1 MYVYVIINFF
11 LIQSLHDIFY
21 IPKSFLIVHE
31 IFLAQK
37 LRKIKYDIIYQTMLT
52 LFIVGALDNL
62 LSSNTQYKITRLI
75 LVQSL
80 YYNSLKFSLSQRTLS
95 KCQKIQSLHTTHY
108 HYTHT
113 NCMLIFF
120 KFQIL
125 FNPMYQMSS
134 FL

>member
-1 MYVYVIINFF
+1 MYVYVIINFFF

-37 LRKIKYDIIYQTMLT
+37 LRNIKYDIIYQTMLT
-52 LFIVGALDNL
+52 LFIAGALDNL
-62 LSSNTQYKITRLI
+62 LSSNTQCKITRLI

-95 KCQKIQSLHTTHY
+95 KCQKIQSKY